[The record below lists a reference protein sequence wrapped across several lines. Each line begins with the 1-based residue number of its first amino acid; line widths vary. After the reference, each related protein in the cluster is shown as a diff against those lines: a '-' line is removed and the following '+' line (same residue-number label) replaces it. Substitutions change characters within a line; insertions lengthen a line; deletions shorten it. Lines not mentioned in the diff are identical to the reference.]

1 MLFRWVWALSTAYN
15 FFSFSRFW
23 CIASFIILSSVSV
36 SMSFIRLVL
45 TDIQRWLSWSNG
57 YKTISASSCLVGC
70 ILFAFLE
77 HKQHTVVIVVAET
90 QPQATSKIIVKAP
103 KADKPKTV
111 TPITSRTISQIYIYL
126 KFIEDSS
133 PITDSEE
140 LSITTRVT
148 PLTQDCV

>member
-1 MLFRWVWALSTAYN
+1 MLFKWVWALSTTYK

-23 CIASFIILSSVSV
+23 CIASFIMLSSVSV

-45 TDIQRWLSWSNG
+45 SDIGRSLSWSNG
-57 YKTISASSCLVGC
+57 YKTISALSCLVGC
-70 ILFAFLE
+70 ILFDFFE

-103 KADKPKTV
+103 KADKHKTV
-111 TPITSRTISQIYIYL
+111 TPITSRTISQIFICL

-133 PITDSEE
+133 PITESEE
-140 LSITTRVT
+140 FSRTTTVT